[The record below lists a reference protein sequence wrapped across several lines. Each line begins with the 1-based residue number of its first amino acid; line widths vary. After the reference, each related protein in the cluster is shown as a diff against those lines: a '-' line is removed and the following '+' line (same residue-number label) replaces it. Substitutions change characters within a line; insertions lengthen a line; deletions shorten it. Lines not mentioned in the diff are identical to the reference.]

1 MPRLR
6 IGRLGFEA
14 YYTREQDLDDNP
26 FRTESKSYVEIG
38 MMGER
43 DRGTFSVFA
52 NAENILDVRQ
62 TENDPLIRPVRA
74 PDGNWTVDAW
84 SPLEGFILNVGMRFK
99 FGAE

>member
-26 FRTESKSYVEIG
+26 FRTESKPYVEIG

-62 TENDPLIRPVRA
+62 TDNDPLIRPVRA

-99 FGAE
+99 FGVE